1 MNQYFDAFMWLLV
14 SQLPANMGNCSHET
28 ATPLLDALSNKC
40 ESEIERVKILHNIT
54 SYSLDT

>member
-40 ESEIERVKILHNIT
+40 ESEIVCVKMPHNIT